1 MRLNIVVLIS
11 VLAVGSIVIFLGF
24 LTNQEYIEIPEI
36 SNQYENL
43 EKYKNELEKINQH
56 NQQIL
61 KDLEEQFKN
70 SDDVYLDQINEEIAV
85 IKRVVNENKEELEQV
100 IKKLSQ
106 MDSKPWSNTN
116 FQFWEIYII
125 IISYLEEVVLGMAK
139 GVFLF
144 LVGSIVG
151 FITTPLFWSTF

>member
-1 MRLNIVVLIS
+1 MKLSIVVLIL
-11 VLAVGSIVIFLGF
+11 VLAVGSIVISLGF
-24 LTNQEYIEIPEI
+24 ITNQEYVEIPEI

-70 SDDVYLDQINEEIAV
+70 SNDVHLDQINEEIAV
-85 IKRVVNENKEELEQV
+85 IKQVVNENKEELERV

-106 MDSKPWSNTN
+106 IDSKP
-116 FQFWEIYII
+116 
-125 IISYLEEVVLGMAK
+125 
-139 GVFLF
+139 
-144 LVGSIVG
+144 
-151 FITTPLFWSTF
+151 

>member
-1 MRLNIVVLIS
+1 MKLSIVVLIL
-11 VLAVGSIVIFLGF
+11 VLAVGSIVISLGF
-24 LTNQEYIEIPEI
+24 ITNQEYVEIPEI

-70 SDDVYLDQINEEIAV
+70 SNDVHLDQINEEIAM
-85 IKRVVNENKEELEQV
+85 IKQVVNENKEELERV

-106 MDSKPWSNTN
+106 IDSKP
-116 FQFWEIYII
+116 
-125 IISYLEEVVLGMAK
+125 
-139 GVFLF
+139 
-144 LVGSIVG
+144 
-151 FITTPLFWSTF
+151 

>member
-11 VLAVGSIVIFLGF
+11 VLAVGSIVIFFGF
-24 LTNQEYIEIPEI
+24 LANQEYIEIPEI

-106 MDSKPWSNTN
+106 MNSKP
-116 FQFWEIYII
+116 
-125 IISYLEEVVLGMAK
+125 
-139 GVFLF
+139 
-144 LVGSIVG
+144 
-151 FITTPLFWSTF
+151 